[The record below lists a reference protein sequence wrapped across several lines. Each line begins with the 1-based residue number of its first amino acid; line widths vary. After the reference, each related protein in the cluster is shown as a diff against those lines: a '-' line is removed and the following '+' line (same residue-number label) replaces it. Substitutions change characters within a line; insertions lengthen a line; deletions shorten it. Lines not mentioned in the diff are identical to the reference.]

1 MKFITTICLLLLSN
15 TVLAGGAPGTI
26 TMTLNGSATAV
37 PSLSGS
43 MLIVLS
49 LLLFVVAYKVAKQKN
64 ASKLFVTLIGVTV
77 LSTGLSGVKI
87 ISESFATG
95 NTLPQN
101 DYSLGQTRKIDLAR
115 FQSYIQNNNTNPMTV
130 GVITSFVGWSC
141 TPNMERIAAF
151 SCVEGSSL
159 PPGESCGVFCSD
171 LSD

>member
-1 MKFITTICLLLLSN
+1 MKYVTTICLLMLSN
-15 TVLAGGAPGTI
+15 AVFAGGAPGTI
-26 TMTLNGSATAV
+26 SMTLNGSPTAV

-49 LLLFVVAYKVAKQKN
+49 LLLFAVAYKVAKQKN

-101 DYSLGQTRKIDLAR
+101 DYSLGQTKIIDLAR
-115 FQSYIQNNNTNPMTV
+115 YQSYIQNNNTNPMTI
-130 GVITSFVGWSC
+130 GEITNFVGWSC
-141 TPNMERIAAF
+141 APNMERIAAF
-151 SCVEGSSL
+151 SCVEGSLL
-159 PPGESCGVFCSD
+159 PAGESCGVYCSELPD
-171 LSD
+171 

>member
-1 MKFITTICLLLLSN
+1 MKFIITICFLLLSN

-101 DYSLGQTRKIDLAR
+101 DYSLGQTRTIDLAR